1 MREKKEKLRII
12 IVDDHEFFRRG
23 IALSIKN
30 FSFAKVVGEA
40 SNGFD
45 FIKMM
50 DKTPADIIL
59 MDIKMPK
66 LNGIEATKQALE
78 KNPNLKIIALSMF
91 GDEQYL
97 QSMIDAGAVG
107 FMLKN
112 IKTPDLERALI
123 LLSEGK
129 QYFSEELLVF
139 LSKRYSSP
147 KKTPPDFEKL
157 TKRETEIL
165 QVIAKGLSNQ
175 QIADELFIS
184 IRTVTNHRSNIYDK
198 LNVHNTAQLIAFAH
212 QHKLLP

>member
-1 MREKKEKLRII
+1 MKVKKEKLRIF
-12 IVDDHEFFRRG
+12 IVDDHEFFRKG

-30 FSFAKVVGEA
+30 FPFAKVVGEA

-50 DKTPADIIL
+50 DKTPADIVL

-66 LNGIEATKQALE
+66 MNGIDATKQALN

-112 IKTPDLERALI
+112 IKTHDLERALI

-129 QYFSEELLVF
+129 QYFSEELLIF
-139 LSKRYSSP
+139 LTKRYSSP
-147 KKTPPDFEKL
+147 KKMISNFEKL

-165 QVIAKGLSNQ
+165 KVIAEGLSNQ

-212 QHKLLP
+212 EHKLLP